1 MRKEHKHV
9 KSQLLKKSV
18 IAASLLAVTLSIT
31 ACSSAPESEPKVEAV
46 EEAAPAKEA
55 GLFTKD
61 IAVCFTNTSGQ
72 SVTIVWTEGI
82 SSSDGEG
89 TLDGGE
95 IICGEGGAPHAVITY
110 MDGFQTEVTT
120 SNPAFMKPDLGLYS
134 MKPDEQAIQNCNASY
149 SYCYYERERTNY
161 SWSEYTQGQT
171 VNATAEGRAIT
182 ITRTDDTAWINFSL
196 EIK

>member
-1 MRKEHKHV
+1 V
-9 KSQLLKKSV
+9 KTPFLKLSAFTV
-18 IAASLLAVTLSIT
+18 SLLVAPLALT
-31 ACSSAPESEPKVEAV
+31 ACSGAPQPTLVVKEIQENSAV
-46 EEAAPAKEA
+46 KEA

-82 SSSDGEG
+82 STSDGEG

-95 IICGEGGAPHAVITY
+95 KICGEGSAPHAVVTF

-161 SWSEYTQGQT
+161 SWSEYTQGET
-171 VNATAEGRAIT
+171 VNATAEGHAFS
-182 ITRTDDTAWINFSL
+182 ITRGNDTAWINFSL

>member
-1 MRKEHKHV
+1 MRKEQKLM
-9 KSQLLKKSV
+9 KSQLVKKSV

-31 ACSSAPESEPKVEAV
+31 SCSSAPEPQPIVQDVEQT
-46 EEAAPAKEA
+46 APVKEA

-95 IICGEGGAPHAVITY
+95 KICGEGGEPHAVVTY
-110 MDGFQTEVTT
+110 MDGFQVEVTT

-171 VNATAEGRAIT
+171 VDATAEGRAIT
-182 ITRTDDTAWINFSL
+182 ITRPDDTAWINFSL